1 MDGELGDEGLPRP
14 CRRRDDDRAPFED
27 RLDRLDLEVVELEPV
42 AILKAPER
50 LKLFRLEAAG
60 PIRLLQ

>member
-14 CRRRDDDRAPFED
+14 RRRRDDDRASFED
-27 RLDRLDLEVVELEPV
+27 RLDRVDLKVVELEWV
-42 AILKAPER
+42 AILKAPEG
-50 LKLFRLEAAG
+50 LKLQGLETAG